1 MVVGVTELQDY
12 CQEPRTMSE
21 LVEAGFKPNAVYAAV
36 KRNELKNT
44 NAMDA
49 WGRKQRG
56 KGLFLSTVTRIPY
69 NATLLVQAWNTQPK
83 GETYVSDNANGN

>member
-12 CQEPRTMSE
+12 CQEPRTMEE
-21 LVEAGFKPNAVYAAV
+21 LVEAGFKPHAVYNAV
-36 KRNELKNT
+36 KRNELKNA

-56 KGLFLSTVTRIPY
+56 KGLFVSTVTPIPY
-69 NATLLVQAWNTQPK
+69 NASLLTQAWNNKLPT
-83 GETYVSDNANGN
+83 GDINVTNHAN

>member
-1 MVVGVTELQDY
+1 MVVIVTDLQDY

-83 GETYVSDNANGN
+83 GENNVTDNANGN